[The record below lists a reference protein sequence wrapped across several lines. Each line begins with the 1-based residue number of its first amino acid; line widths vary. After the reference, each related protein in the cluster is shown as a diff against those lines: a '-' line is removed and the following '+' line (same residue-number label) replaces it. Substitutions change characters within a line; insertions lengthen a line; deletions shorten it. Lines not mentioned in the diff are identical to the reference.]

1 VTHDIESCDCG
12 HPVNRHHG
20 RSLFGKAERLP
31 CVLMGYAIMNTCVH
45 CLALVP
51 LSWDSVRCCKGTT
64 KTPSGLETTVIFVEH
79 SPQSQKRSSV
89 ATFSGSGAADP
100 TPTWKSLPSC
110 MYRNV
115 AEHAGFAHFD
125 TIAASKGR
133 AFNATRN
140 TASRSAAN
148 CYQIGVPSLSRKT
161 KVALSSVT
169 IRAKIVSTPSN
180 CTFVPTTVTTSPLL
194 KTRS

>member
-1 VTHDIESCDCG
+1 
-12 HPVNRHHG
+12 
-20 RSLFGKAERLP
+20 
-31 CVLMGYAIMNTCVH
+31 M
-45 CLALVP
+45 
-51 LSWDSVRCCKGTT
+51 
-64 KTPSGLETTVIFVEH
+64 
-79 SPQSQKRSSV
+79 

-125 TIAASKGR
+125 TIVASKGR
-133 AFNATRN
+133 VFNSTRN
-140 TASRSAAN
+140 TCQPIRAAN

-169 IRAKIVSTPSN
+169 IRAKMVSNPSN